1 MEVNK
6 IHEGQP
12 NQTTDETKQGA
23 KAEMAK
29 AEALA
34 RSVGGDTT
42 SPTLSGGKTSKKE
55 DKPTANISV
64 GKKTSK
70 K

>member
-1 MEVNK
+1 MDINK

-42 SPTLSGGKTSKKE
+42 SPTLSGGKTSKQ
-55 DKPTANISV
+55 DKPVANISV

>member
-1 MEVNK
+1 MEQNK

-12 NQTTDETKQGA
+12 DQTADQKTGGA
-23 KAEMAK
+23 KAELAR
-29 AEALA
+29 AESMA

-42 SPTLSGGKTSKKE
+42 SPTLSGGKATKQ
-55 DKPTANISV
+55 DKPVADISI